1 MEADT
6 CLLKIEKLSK
16 YFGPVHALK
25 NVSFS
30 VQQSEILGLL
40 GDNGAGKSTLIKIL
54 TGVYPPTEGIIYFE
68 GKRLN
73 VPSPKEAR
81 EQGIETV
88 YQGSPLIEL
97 LSIYRNFFLGREIR
111 KKFGFF
117 KVLDKEK
124 MKKESEKVLND
135 IGVSVRSAEESVSN
149 LSGGERQ
156 AVSIGRCMHF
166 GAKLLILDEPLN
178 NLSVKESRVVLKH
191 ATDVKRAGVSIIF
204 IDHNIHHVYSV
215 CDRFVILEKGE
226 KIWEGKREEKK
237 IDEIIEIIATGKV
250 EKAAAF

>member
-30 VQQSEILGLL
+30 IQQSEILGLL

-54 TGVYPPTEGIIYFE
+54 TGVYPPTEGIIHFE

-124 MKKESEKVLND
+124 MKK
-135 IGVSVRSAEESVSN
+135 
-149 LSGGERQ
+149 LSK
-156 AVSIGRCMHF
+156 SH
-166 GAKLLILDEPLN
+166 
-178 NLSVKESRVVLKH
+178 
-191 ATDVKRAGVSIIF
+191 
-204 IDHNIHHVYSV
+204 
-215 CDRFVILEKGE
+215 
-226 KIWEGKREEKK
+226 
-237 IDEIIEIIATGKV
+237 
-250 EKAAAF
+250 